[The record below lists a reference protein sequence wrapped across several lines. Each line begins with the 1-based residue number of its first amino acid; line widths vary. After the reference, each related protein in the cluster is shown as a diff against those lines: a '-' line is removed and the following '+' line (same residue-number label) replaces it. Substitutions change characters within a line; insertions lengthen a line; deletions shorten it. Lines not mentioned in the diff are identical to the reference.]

1 MWGFI
6 ENTTLRNVNTIFDLG
21 LKIFYVLEDSDP
33 SDIEL
38 EISYSVKNIDID
50 DGQRRQIRKGLVTEL
65 EELIHKEGTTNQMV
79 IDFLSTNNDAK

>member
-21 LKIFYVLEDSDP
+21 LRIFYVLEDSDP